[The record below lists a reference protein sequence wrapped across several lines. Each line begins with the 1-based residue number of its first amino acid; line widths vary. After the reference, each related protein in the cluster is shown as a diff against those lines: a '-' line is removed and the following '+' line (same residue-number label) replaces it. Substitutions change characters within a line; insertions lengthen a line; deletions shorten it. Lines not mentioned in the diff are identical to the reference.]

1 MQTDTLKISALLTI
15 LVLVFLTLLSE
26 KNYND
31 AIFYAIHSDGSDI
44 GIEKEMLKFGFDI
57 DANEPNEPNRI
68 TKIIAL
74 FN

>member
-1 MQTDTLKISALLTI
+1 MKTVTLKISALLTI
-15 LVLVFLTLLSE
+15 LALVLLILLSE

-31 AIFYAIHSDGSDI
+31 AIFYASHTDGSDI
-44 GIEKEMLKFGFDI
+44 GIETEMLKFGFDI
-57 DANEPNEPNRI
+57 DANDLNEPNRI

>member
-1 MQTDTLKISALLTI
+1 MKTVTLKISALLTI
-15 LVLVFLTLLSE
+15 LALVLLTLLSE

-31 AIFYAIHSDGSDI
+31 AIFYASHTDGSDI
-44 GIEKEMLKFGFDI
+44 GIETEMLKFGFDI
-57 DANEPNEPNRI
+57 DANDLNEPNRI